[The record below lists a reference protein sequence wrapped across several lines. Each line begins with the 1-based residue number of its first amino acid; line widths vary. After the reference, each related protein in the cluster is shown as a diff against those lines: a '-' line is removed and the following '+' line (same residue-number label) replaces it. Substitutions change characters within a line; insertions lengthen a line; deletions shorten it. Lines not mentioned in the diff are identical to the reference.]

1 MFLNR
6 SKVALPCS
14 KSYSIINTIQCSFHH
29 KNEEQLPTSVHDL
42 VVTLIYDHLSTCIHC
57 CLHYLIYA
65 REQYNISDYFQDIRH
80 GVALANRFLF
90 KKFINNQQYFNV
102 HFQLGGN
109 ASLIDIKHF
118 MLTGKSSYNRVLAE
132 LVLWLKSEN
141 MKFLFISNNNA
152 MLLKSMY
159 NCFLRMLT
167 FGNRNKDL
175 VETFVCPMLN
185 ITRRIRK
192 QESSLRSVICN
203 LNQKNKESSL
213 AVLDIVV
220 KVIKHILSPI
230 EQYAFVNCS
239 YYIMNGLNECK
250 CGNVICKK
258 KYIQRKYGISF
269 SQLELNQR
277 TLGTLTALHT
287 LWKNKKVINKWY
299 ICSGCKCIKYCSRY
313 CQKISWNKQNH
324 AFYCKKIQHKPII

>member
-14 KSYSIINTIQCSFHH
+14 KSYSIINTIQCLFHH
-29 KNEEQLPTSVHDL
+29 KNKEQLPTS

-159 NCFLRMLT
+159 NCLLRMFRNGVYINVDVMGT
-167 FGNRNKDL
+167 FA
-175 VETFVCPMLN
+175 VPMLN

-213 AVLDIVV
+213 AVLDIAV
-220 KVIKHILSPI
+220 KAVKHTMVKHNLSSI
-230 EQYAFVNCS
+230 QQYTFLDCS
-239 YYIMNGLNECK
+239 YFIMN
-250 CGNVICKK
+250 
-258 KYIQRKYGISF
+258 
-269 SQLELNQR
+269 
-277 TLGTLTALHT
+277 
-287 LWKNKKVINKWY
+287 
-299 ICSGCKCIKYCSRY
+299 
-313 CQKISWNKQNH
+313 
-324 AFYCKKIQHKPII
+324 